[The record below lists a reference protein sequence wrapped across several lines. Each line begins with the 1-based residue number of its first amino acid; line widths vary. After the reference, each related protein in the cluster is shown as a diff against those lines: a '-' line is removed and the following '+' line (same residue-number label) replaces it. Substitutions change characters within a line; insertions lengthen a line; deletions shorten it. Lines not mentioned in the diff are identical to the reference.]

1 MNIKEILHLHSLWLT
16 SAPDGV
22 RADLTGAD
30 LTRAYLSW
38 ANLIE
43 ANLTRANLSGANLT
57 RANLTR
63 ANLIEANLTRANLSG
78 ADLTGANLTGANLS
92 GANLTRANLTRATLD
107 FSSWPLWCG
116 SLTVIVDVDQARQLA
131 YHLAAILPTE
141 VVGEWVA
148 ELQQFANEWTGIKRH
163 NIEPLERMV
172 RY

>member
-16 SAPDGV
+16 SDPDGV
-22 RADLTGAD
+22 RADLTE
-30 LTRAYLSW
+30 
-38 ANLIE
+38 ANLTE
-43 ANLTRANLSGANLT
+43 ANLTRANLT
-57 RANLTR
+57 
-63 ANLIEANLTRANLSG
+63 G
-78 ADLTGANLTGANLS
+78 ADLTGANLTGADLT
-92 GANLTRANLTRATLD
+92 GANLD